1 MSPSQPSTT
10 VESVPNRAEPTP
22 EPEVFGVLGPV
33 LVLTFVLW
41 FLVVAAVGSSV

>member
-1 MSPSQPSTT
+1 MLTSRPSPS
-10 VESVPNRAEPTP
+10 AEPVVDRSEPAP

-33 LVLTFVLW
+33 LVVTFLLW